1 MIKSAYADAVREGVS
16 SARDDAPSV
25 PAPAQDHRVLR
36 ALRNAVVGGGLGAT
50 ISTLG
55 LPLLAHRY
63 TGRLVGPAL
72 ADKLE
77 PLTELMSKH
86 VNRRVMPYNAAQG
99 ALIGGLTGL
108 LG

>member
-1 MIKSAYADAVREGVS
+1 MTKSAYADAVREGVS

-25 PAPAQDHRVLR
+25 PAQPEDHRILR

-50 ISTLG
+50 VATLG
-55 LPLLAHRY
+55 IPMVANRLA
-63 TGRLVGPAL
+63 GKLVGSAL
-72 ADKLE
+72 AERLE
-77 PLTELMSKH
+77 PLTEMLSKH

-99 ALIGGLTGL
+99 AMIGGLTGL